1 MFSIGQRWA
10 MPQGVPLLYRLTGPL
25 LLSGVLM
32 SAAGC
37 SSLPGRNAESAAEAA
52 EDRQAIA
59 VEATTARTGSVED
72 ALEYTGTT
80 RPNQQVSLRAQV
92 EGQIVSLS
100 ADVGDAVTQGAA
112 LGQINSRLLAVD
124 VSEARAE
131 LEARR
136 SEVAQAQA
144 AVGRA
149 RTDVEREKVSLRQAQ
164 ADRDRLQRLADAGA
178 ISDQEAEQA
187 QLTLDTAQQ
196 ALRAAEE
203 QLRSQEQ
210 TVNSNQGR
218 VQAQQAVVAQTQER
232 LSYATLNSPFSGK
245 VLNRLVEPGDF
256 VQSGQ
261 AVLELGD
268 LSAIKITVQL
278 SELDLGKVR
287 LGQPVQVRLDAFP
300 DTPLSGQI
308 TRIAPAADATSRLIP
323 IEITIPN
330 AEGRIGSGL
339 LARVRFEDATTTRVV
354 VPESALQLTAD
365 ASSPTLFIV
374 QQADSES
381 TVLARSVQIGTT
393 ANGQVE
399 ILSGLNPGEVF
410 VLSSAGPLED
420 GQAVRLSILSD
431 IESATEG

>member
-1 MFSIGQRWA
+1 MLLTGQRWA
-10 MPQGVPLLYRLTGPL
+10 IPQGVPPLYRLTGPL
-25 LLSGVLM
+25 LLSGLLIT
-32 SAAGC
+32 AAGC
-37 SSLPGRNAESAAEAA
+37 NSLPGRNAESAAEAA
-52 EDRQAIA
+52 EASEAIA
-59 VEATTARTGSVED
+59 VEATTAGTGSVED

-92 EGQIVSLS
+92 EGQVVSLTVD
-100 ADVGDAVTQGAA
+100 AGDAVTRGAA
-112 LGQINSRLLAVD
+112 LGQLNSRLLAVD
-124 VSEARAE
+124 VSEAEAE
-131 LEARR
+131 LDARR

-144 AVGRA
+144 AVGNA
-149 RTDVEREKVSLRQAQ
+149 RTDVERAKVALRQAQ

-187 QLTLDTAQQ
+187 QLTLETAQQ
-196 ALRAAEE
+196 AVLAAEE
-203 QLRSQEQ
+203 QLRSQQQ

-218 VQAQQAVVAQTQER
+218 VQSQQAVVAQTQER
-232 LSYATLNSPFSGK
+232 LSYATLNSPLTGK

-268 LSAIKITVQL
+268 LSAIKVTVQL
-278 SELDLGKVR
+278 SELDLGQIR

-300 DTPLSGQI
+300 DETISGQV

-323 IEITIPN
+323 IEVTIPN
-330 AEGRIGSGL
+330 PDSRIGSGL

-354 VPESALQLTAD
+354 VPESALQLAED
-365 ASSPTLFIV
+365 PSEPTLFII
-374 QQADSES
+374 QQPDTEP
-381 TVLARSVQIGTT
+381 TVLARTVQVGTT

-410 VLSSAGPLED
+410 VLSSADPLED

-431 IESATEG
+431 VEG